1 MELSEHAEE
10 VLEELWTQ
18 KEKEGRSTFNLNSLA
33 VDKRHTPIHELV
45 KLDLIV
51 LSGDQIHL
59 TTKGES
65 EAANVVRRH
74 RLAERLLVDVLDT
87 KGALLEETACKL
99 EHLIKSGIEENI
111 CSLLGHPEVCPHGN
125 PIPKGK
131 CCLEGYDKA
140 GKIVVALSQLQPE
153 EEGRIAYI
161 SARERKRLQKL
172 MAMGVTPGTTVR
184 LIQRFPSYVF
194 QMGETQIALD
204 ETIADQIFLLKT
216 KS

>member
-1 MELSEHAEE
+1 M
-10 VLEELWTQ
+10 
-18 KEKEGRSTFNLNSLA
+18 
-33 VDKRHTPIHELV
+33 
-45 KLDLIV
+45 
-51 LSGDQIHL
+51 
-59 TTKGES
+59 
-65 EAANVVRRH
+65 
-74 RLAERLLVDVLDT
+74 
-87 KGALLEETACKL
+87 EETACKL